1 VNLDYSNDDLA
12 FRKRA
17 REWLS
22 DNIPREIRPPEGA
35 AAAEFDLGWQKRQFE
50 AGFAGPNWPREYG
63 GLGLTAVQQLIWYE
77 ESVRIGA
84 PSSGM
89 LLIAL
94 THAGPTLIANGT
106 EAQKSFHLQRILRG
120 EVIWCQGFS
129 EPNAGSDLAAL
140 RTRGE
145 IDGDDLVVTGQKT
158 WTSAAREARYQELL
172 VRTEPS
178 SQRHKGLTW
187 IICDMEIPGIEIVP
201 IKTMFGESEINT
213 VFYDS
218 VRIPLSNVVGVMGG
232 GWATAMSTL
241 TFERGTS
248 FLRDQLALAGKVE
261 RVIALAR
268 AEQLVD
274 GSIAF
279 SDPEIAHQLG
289 ELKADA
295 MALRAM
301 AVANVGRIDR
311 TGSPGPEGS
320 MVKLLVTQ
328 TERKLNEVVAKI
340 LGARFLDYGLDRSS
354 NQWTFEYMWG
364 WVLTIAG
371 GTSEIQKEIIADR
384 VLELPRSR

>member
-1 VNLDYSNDDLA
+1 MNLDYSSEDRA
-12 FRKRA
+12 FRARA
-17 REWLS
+17 REWLAANRP
-22 DNIPREIRPPEGA
+22 DGVRPPEGA
-35 AAAEFDLGWQKRQFE
+35 AAAAFDLAWQRRQYE
-50 AGFAGPNWPREYG
+50 GGFAGPNWPKAYG
-63 GLGLTAVQQLIWYE
+63 GLGLTAVQQMIWYDE
-77 ESVRIGA
+77 AARANA
-84 PSSGM
+84 PALGM

-94 THAGPTLIANGT
+94 THAGPTLIAGGT
-106 EAQKSFHLQRILRG
+106 EEQKNFHLPKILQG
-120 EVIWCQGFS
+120 EVVWCQGFS

-140 RTRGE
+140 KTRGE
-145 IDGDDLVVTGQKT
+145 VDGDHLVVTGQKM

-172 VRTEPS
+172 IRTEPG

-187 IICDMEIPGIEIVP
+187 VICDMHSPGIEIAP
-201 IKTMFGESEINT
+201 IKTMFGESEINMT
-213 VFYDS
+213 FYDE
-218 VRIPLSNVVGVMGG
+218 VRIPLSNVVGQIHG
-232 GWATAMSTL
+232 GWAVAMSTL

-248 FLRDQLALAGKVE
+248 FLRDQLSLSDKVAQI
-261 RVIALAR
+261 IALAR
-268 AEQLVD
+268 TERLVD

-301 AVANVGRIDR
+301 AVSNVGRVDR

-328 TERKLNEVVAKI
+328 TERRLNEVMAKI
-340 LGARFLDYGLDRSS
+340 LGARFLDYGENRAG
-354 NQWTFEYMWG
+354 NQWTFEYLWG